1 MNSHNKIEHSGKPS
15 DLRIILK
22 YCKRLHE
29 NNDSCCN
36 KKTMI
41 QVISEPIKQSVLVV
55 MVIINKEKLGLK
67 PKADGR
73 HEMKSLR

>member
-1 MNSHNKIEHSGKPS
+1 M
-15 DLRIILK
+15 
-22 YCKRLHE
+22 LHE
-29 NNDSCCN
+29 NNDSRCN

-41 QVISEPIKQSVLVV
+41 QVISEPIKQSALLV
-55 MVIINKEKLGLK
+55 MVIINKEKLGVK